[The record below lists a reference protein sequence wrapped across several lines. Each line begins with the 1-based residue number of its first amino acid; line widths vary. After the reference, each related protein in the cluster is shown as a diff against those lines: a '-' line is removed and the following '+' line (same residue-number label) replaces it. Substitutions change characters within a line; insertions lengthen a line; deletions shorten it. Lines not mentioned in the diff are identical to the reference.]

1 VTGAV
6 GAFRIVPPPSIEPIA
21 AGMAWRV
28 SLDLELLP

>member
-1 VTGAV
+1 MTGAV
-6 GAFRIVPPPSIEPIA
+6 GSFRIVPPPAIEPVA